1 MNAIEML
8 LQDHERVRSLAREW
22 GATGDRETEKRDV
35 AAQLLMELEIH
46 SKLEEE
52 IFYPAVKAKGGKV
65 VEDVDEG
72 YQEHAQIDQMV
83 AELKKMDSTTELF
96 SERLQALMGAVEYH
110 VAEEEGEML
119 PEAQKV
125 LGGENDTLAH
135 QMTQRKQ
142 EMLKELAPGLDSKS
156 SM

>member
-1 MNAIEML
+1 MNAVEML
-8 LQDHERVRSLAREW
+8 LQDHERVRVLAREW
-22 GATGDRETEKRDV
+22 GVTGDRQTEKRDV
-35 AAQLLMELEIH
+35 TAQILMELEIH

-52 IFYPAVKAKGGKV
+52 IFYPAVKAKGGKL
-65 VEDVDEG
+65 VEEVDEG
-72 YQEHAQIDQMV
+72 YQEHAQVDQMI
-83 AELKKMDSTTELF
+83 AELKTMDPTTELF
-96 SERLQALMGAVEYH
+96 AERFQALMGAVEYH

-125 LGGENDTLAH
+125 LGDENDTLAH

-142 EMLKELAPGLDSKS
+142 ELLKQLAPGLDSKS